1 MPQQSKTDTFL
12 KGVSITTVFTIA
24 TGVLGIVYFAVMS
37 RLLTKADFGYFA
49 ALTGVMT
56 VISSIADAGLGAAI
70 IQKKDA
76 DKSFI
81 STAFT
86 MSFLLGLSCFLLVFF
101 LAPVLARMV
110 ADDYL
115 TTPIR
120 VMSVTLLFNSFTSVA
135 NAQLYRK
142 LQFKRI
148 GTISFVSNIFNTAL
162 SVALAFRGFGLFAMI
177 AYATFGPFLTMVLL
191 YTTSAKV
198 PKFGIQKDYVKGIFS
213 FGGWLT
219 LSVICNKIAT
229 YIDRLV
235 LPKMTSVET
244 LGAYTRP
251 ASFTS
256 NLTGALTDI
265 MDKVLFP
272 MLSDIQDNRQAAIN
286 IFYRATE
293 LLNSFS
299 AILGCILFFNAE
311 LVITIFFGKEWLELV
326 PVMRVVS
333 LSSVFFIDA
342 QLVDCFF
349 RSLNFVKTGFFIRLF
364 ALFWNLFCIYWG
376 AKYGVMGIAISLT
389 FANISVIILR
399 MLVLA
404 SKLGAS
410 KRIMFIKWITAWK
423 VALIPAFIGFAY
435 LFIFSNTTILSNAV
449 FAILFG
455 LVIIVEL
462 VFFPSIVG
470 KEYRETVY
478 PKVRTIGQK
487 IRVLNIEK

>member
-12 KGVSITTVFTIA
+12 KGISITTVFTIA

-110 ADDYL
+110 ADYYL

-148 GTISFVSNIFNTAL
+148 GTISFLSNIFNTAL
-162 SVALAFRGFGLFAMI
+162 SVALAIKGFGLYAMI
-177 AYATFGPFLTMVLL
+177 AYATFGPFLTMILL

-198 PKFGIQKDYVKGIFS
+198 PKLGIQKGYVKGIFS

-293 LLNSFS
+293 LLNAFS

-311 LVITIFFGKEWLELV
+311 LIITIFFGKEWLDLV

-333 LSSVFFIDA
+333 LTSVFFIDT

-376 AKYGVMGIAISLT
+376 AKYGVMGIAASLA
-389 FANISVIILR
+389 FANISVIILK
-399 MLVLA
+399 MLVLNK
-404 SKLGAS
+404 KLGAR
-410 KRIMFIKWITAWK
+410 KRIMFAKWISSWK
-423 VALIPAFIGFAY
+423 VAILPIAIGSIYLLLIPQTSVLTDILFAIFFGGVILY
-435 LFIFSNTTILSNAV
+435 EFIFRPS
-449 FAILFG
+449 
-455 LVIIVEL
+455 LV
-462 VFFPSIVG
+462 G
-470 KEYRETVY
+470 DEYSKYIY
-478 PKVRTIGQK
+478 PKISVKLKR
-487 IRVLNIEK
+487 

>member
-1 MPQQSKTDTFL
+1 MAEKSKTDTFL

-37 RLLTKADFGYFA
+37 RLLSKADFGYFA

-162 SVALAFRGFGLFAMI
+162 SVALAIKGLGLYAMI
-177 AYATFGPFLTMVLL
+177 AYATFGPFLTMILL

-198 PKFGIQKDYVKGIFS
+198 PKPGIQKEYVKGIFS

-272 MLSDIQDNRQAAIN
+272 MLSDIQDNRQAAISV
-286 IFYRATE
+286 FYRATE

-299 AILGCILFFNAE
+299 VILGCVLIFNAE
-311 LVITIFFGKEWLELV
+311 LIIQLFFGSEWLELV

-333 LSSVFFIDA
+333 LTSVFFIDA

-349 RSLNFVKTGFFIRLF
+349 RSFNFVKIGFFIRLF

-376 AKYGVMGIAISLT
+376 AKFGVMGIAISLA

-399 MLVLA
+399 MIVLNT
-404 SKLGAS
+404 KLGAS
-410 KRIMFIKWITAWK
+410 KRIMFVKWITAWR
-423 VALIPAFIGFAY
+423 VAFPPALLGLVY
-435 LFIFSNTTILSNAV
+435 LMAFPETTVLSNIV
-449 FAILFG
+449 FAVLFG
-455 LVIIVEL
+455 MVILAEFAFL
-462 VFFPSIVG
+462 PSFVG
-470 KEYRETVY
+470 REYKETIY
-478 PKVRTIGQK
+478 PKVKGM
-487 IRVLNIEK
+487 IEKRIVHK

>member
-1 MPQQSKTDTFL
+1 MAEQSKTDTFL

-24 TGVLGIVYFAVMS
+24 TGILGIVYFAVMS
-37 RLLTKADFGYFA
+37 RLLSKADFGYFA

-86 MSFLLGLSCFLLVFF
+86 MSFLLGLSCFLIVFF
-101 LAPVLARMV
+101 GAPLLARLV

-148 GTISFVSNIFNTAL
+148 GTISFVSNIFNTSL

-299 AILGCILFFNAE
+299 AILGCILFFNAG
-311 LVITIFFGKEWLELV
+311 LIIRIFFGTEWLELV

-333 LSSVFFIDA
+333 LTSVFFIDT

-376 AKYGVMGIAISLT
+376 AKYGVMGIAASLA
-389 FANISVIILR
+389 FANISVIILK
-399 MLVLA
+399 MLVLNK
-404 SKLGAS
+404 KLGAR
-410 KRIMFIKWITAWK
+410 KRIMFAKWISSWK
-423 VALIPAFIGFAY
+423 VAILPIAIGSIYLLLIPQTSV
-435 LFIFSNTTILSNAV
+435 LTDIL
-449 FAILFG
+449 FAIIFGGVILYEFLFRPS
-455 LVIIVEL
+455 LV
-462 VFFPSIVG
+462 G
-470 KEYRETVY
+470 DEYSKNIY
-478 PKVRTIGQK
+478 PKISVKLKR
-487 IRVLNIEK
+487 

>member
-1 MPQQSKTDTFL
+1 MLRQILEDMPLQSKTDTFL

-37 RLLTKADFGYFA
+37 RLLSKADFGYFA

-76 DKSFI
+76 DKAFI

-86 MSFLLGLSCFLLVFF
+86 MNFLLGLSCFLIVFF
-101 LAPVLARMV
+101 GAPLLARLV

-148 GTISFVSNIFNTAL
+148 GTISFLSNIFNTAL
-162 SVALAFRGFGLFAMI
+162 SVALAIKGFGLYAMI
-177 AYATFGPFLTMVLL
+177 AYATFGPFLTMILL

-198 PKFGIQKDYVKGIFS
+198 PKLGIQKGYVKGIFS

-293 LLNSFS
+293 LLNAFS

-311 LVITIFFGKEWLELV
+311 MIITLFFGKEWLDLV

-333 LSSVFFIDA
+333 LTSVFFIDT

-376 AKYGVMGIAISLT
+376 AKYGVMGIAASLA
-389 FANISVIILR
+389 FANISVIILK
-399 MLVLA
+399 MLVLNK
-404 SKLGAS
+404 KLGAR
-410 KRIMFIKWITAWK
+410 KRIMFAKWISSWK
-423 VALIPAFIGFAY
+423 VAILPIAIGSIYLLLIPQTSV
-435 LFIFSNTTILSNAV
+435 LTDIL
-449 FAILFG
+449 FAIIFGGVILYEFLFRPS
-455 LVIIVEL
+455 LVGMEYTNTLYPIIKKKL
-462 VFFPSIVG
+462 
-470 KEYRETVY
+470 
-478 PKVRTIGQK
+478 
-487 IRVLNIEK
+487 

>member
-1 MPQQSKTDTFL
+1 MAQQNKIDTFL

-76 DKSFI
+76 DKAFI

-86 MSFLLGLSCFLLVFF
+86 MSFLLGLSCFLIVFF
-101 LAPVLARMV
+101 GAPLLARLV

-148 GTISFVSNIFNTAL
+148 GTISFLSNIFNTAL
-162 SVALAFRGFGLFAMI
+162 SVALAIKGFGLYAMI
-177 AYATFGPFLTMVLL
+177 AYATFGPFLTMILL

-198 PKFGIQKDYVKGIFS
+198 PKLGIQKGYVKGIFS

-293 LLNSFS
+293 LLNAFS

-311 LVITIFFGKEWLELV
+311 LIITIFFGKEWLDLV

-333 LSSVFFIDA
+333 LTSVFFIDT

-376 AKYGVMGIAISLT
+376 AKFGVMGIAVSLA
-389 FANISVIILR
+389 FANISVIILK
-399 MLVLA
+399 MVVLNK
-404 SKLGAS
+404 KLGAS
-410 KRIMFIKWITAWK
+410 KRIMFAKWLLSWK
-423 VALIPAFIGFAY
+423 VAILPIIVGVVY
-435 LFIFSNTTILSNAV
+435 LFLFPEATVLANIIFAVVFGGIILAEL
-449 FAILFG
+449 LFK
-455 LVIIVEL
+455 
-462 VFFPSIVG
+462 PSIVG
-470 KEYRETVY
+470 EEYKTSLY
-478 PKVRTIGQK
+478 PRLVKVLK
-487 IRVLNIEK
+487 INKQ

>member
-1 MPQQSKTDTFL
+1 MAEQSKTNTFL
-12 KGVSITTVFTIA
+12 KGVSVTTVFTIA
-24 TGVLGIVYFAVMS
+24 TGILGVVYFAVMS
-37 RLLTKADFGYFA
+37 RLLSKTDFGYFA

-76 DKSFI
+76 DKTFI

-86 MSFLLGLSCFLLVFF
+86 MSFILGLSCFLIVFF
-101 LAPVLARMV
+101 GAPLLARLV
-110 ADDYL
+110 ADEYL

-120 VMSVTLLFNSFTSVA
+120 IMSVTLLFNSFTSVA
-135 NAQLYRK
+135 NAQLYRNLK
-142 LQFKRI
+142 FKRI
-148 GTISFVSNIFNTAL
+148 GTISFISNIFNTAL
-162 SVALAFRGFGLFAMI
+162 SVALAIKGLGLYAMI
-177 AYATFGPFLTMVLL
+177 AYATFGPFLTMILL

-198 PKFGIQKDYVKGIFS
+198 PKMHIEKNYARGIFS

-251 ASFTS
+251 ASFTN
-256 NLTGALTDI
+256 NLTGTLTDI

-286 IFYRATE
+286 VFYRAVE

-299 AILGCILFFNAE
+299 VILGCIFFFNAD
-311 LVITIFFGKEWLELV
+311 LIITIFFGKDWQDLA
-326 PVMRVVS
+326 PVLQVVS
-333 LSSVFFIDA
+333 ITSVFFIDT

-349 RSLNFVKTGFFIRLF
+349 RSLNFVKTGFYIRLS

-376 AKYGVMGIAISLT
+376 TKYGVMGIAISLA
-389 FANISVIILR
+389 FANISVI
-399 MLVLA
+399 VLKMFVL
-404 SKLGAS
+404 SKKIDADW
-410 KRIMFIKWITAWK
+410 KNMFKKWVVAWK
-423 VALIPAFIGFAY
+423 PAGILIPIGILFHITIPNPSLFASLAFAIFFAFVIITG
-435 LFIFSNTTILSNAV
+435 FIFFPMTI
-449 FAILFG
+449 
-455 LVIIVEL
+455 
-462 VFFPSIVG
+462 G
-470 KEYRETVY
+470 KEYEATIY
-478 PKVRTIGQK
+478 PVVNNFLRK
-487 IRVLNIEK
+487 NIKK